1 MAYQYRFV
9 DVLARGL
16 ENAANRAER
25 AEAARVQEKQ
35 FGEQMKMQQ
44 AELSQRQDEFDALQK
59 LREKA
64 DERAALAQEEETKY
78 RKLNYE
84 LQVDKAIQDMIQ
96 FDIEQDNAKEM
107 LDARLQN
114 ALEIAKLGTG
124 DTTEMIDVSTLPEG
138 LQEALNLPEGTTT
151 VSAKVLPI
159 YNSLMSTLNRVAS
172 VDPEGLSEV
181 SDKTL
186 VDMNAF
192 NSKLL
197 EMNPTTAIALG
208 MGPQDINVIGQNL
221 QFISAEQNRRAQ
233 AIKTASE
240 AQKARDQQAQGQQQ
254 VATDTLT
261 TQLR

>member
-25 AEAARVQEKQ
+25 AEAARVQQ
-35 FGEQMKMQQ
+35 EQAAQQMGMQR
-44 AELSQRQDEFDALQK
+44 AELAQRRREFNALQE

-64 DERAALAQEEETKY
+64 DKRAEEAAKEETKY

-96 FDIEQDNAKEM
+96 FDVEQDNAKQM
-107 LDARLQN
+107 LQDRLEN

-124 DTTEMIDVSTLPEG
+124 DTTEMIDVSSLPQG
-138 LQEALNLPEGTTT
+138 LQDALDLPDETTQ
-151 VSAKVLPI
+151 VSSKVLPV

-181 SDKTL
+181 SDRVL
-186 VDMNAF
+186 ADMAF
-192 NSKLL
+192 FNENLL
-197 EMNPTTAIALG
+197 KMNPTTAIALG
-208 MGPQDINVIGQNL
+208 MGAQDINVIGQNL
-221 QFISAEQNRRAQ
+221 QIISTEQNRRAQ
-233 AIKTASE
+233 AIKEASG
-240 AQKARDQQAQGQQQ
+240 AQKAQPQQTSAQQSVRG
-254 VATDTLT
+254 DTL
-261 TQLR
+261 R